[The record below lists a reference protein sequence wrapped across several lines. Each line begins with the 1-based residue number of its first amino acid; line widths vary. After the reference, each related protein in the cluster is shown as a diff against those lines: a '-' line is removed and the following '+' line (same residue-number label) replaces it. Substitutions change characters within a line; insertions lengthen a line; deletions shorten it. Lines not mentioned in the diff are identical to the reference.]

1 MKIETVPISILQK
14 DPENPRKHSK
24 KNLDAIEGSLKK
36 FGQRKPI
43 VVWRE
48 FVIAGNGTMEAASK
62 LGWTQIDITRVP
74 EDWSHE
80 EARAFAIADNRTSEL
95 AEWDDFK
102 LANQL
107 IELDAV
113 GWDISEFG
121 FDPLTPPI
129 EQPELTETETVR
141 RIFRLTEAQADLVDS
156 AITKAKTKSPSI
168 DFESADANALTQ
180 ICQEWSASAS

>member
-1 MKIETVPISILQK
+1 MRLETVSLSAIKP
-14 DPENPRKHSK
+14 DPENSRKHSK
-24 KNLDAIEGSLKK
+24 KNIDAIMGSLTK

-48 FVIAGNGTMEAASK
+48 FVIAGNGTLQAAQK
-62 LGWTQIDITRVP
+62 LGWTQIEITRVP

-80 EARAFAIADNRTSEL
+80 EARAYAIADNRTSEL
-95 AEWDDFK
+95 AEWDDFM

-121 FDPLTPPI
+121 FDPLTPPT
-129 EQPELTETETVR
+129 EQPELAETGTVR
-141 RIFRLTEAQADLVDS
+141 RIFRLTESQADLVDL
-156 AITKAKTKSPSI
+156 AIARAKTKAPSV
-168 DFESADANALTQ
+168 DYENADANALVQ
-180 ICQEWSASAS
+180 ICREWST